1 MASRDLDGAVV
12 AVVGAGG
19 VLGAAISRLLAQ
31 RGAAVV
37 LAGRTASP
45 LEATAASEALLAD
58 ATRVVCDVRDPAA
71 GDALVSA
78 SLAAHGCL
86 DGLVLA
92 HGVVAFGDLV
102 DTDDETIEEL
112 FLTNV
117 VGPLW
122 LLRRVAPVL
131 GAPDPGG
138 SGARGSGFVANLSA
152 VVAEQPL
159 AGMASYSASKAALS
173 AADAALAREL
183 RRSGVS
189 VCDLRPPHTETGLA
203 TRPLTGTAPRLPEG
217 LDPEVVAARVVT
229 AIESGE
235 REVPA
240 ADFGS

>member
-1 MASRDLDGAVV
+1 MATRELNGAVV

-19 VLGAAISRLLAQ
+19 VLGAAISRRLAQ
-31 RGAAVV
+31 RGATVV
-37 LAGRTASP
+37 LAGRTADP
-45 LEATAASEALLAD
+45 LEAAANADGLLAD

-78 SLAAHGCL
+78 SLSAHGRL

-131 GAPDPGG
+131 GAGG
-138 SGARGSGFVANLSA
+138 ADGDGAGNGAFVVNLSA

-159 AGMASYSASKAALS
+159 GGMAAYSASKAALT
-173 AADAALAREL
+173 AADLALAREL
-183 RRSGVS
+183 RRRGIT
-189 VCDLRPPHTETGLA
+189 VCDVRPPHTETGLA
-203 TRPLTGTAPRLPEG
+203 TRPLAGTAPRLPQG
-217 LDPEVVAARVVT
+217 LDPEVVATRVLA
-229 AIESGE
+229 AIEAGE

-240 ADFGS
+240 ASFES